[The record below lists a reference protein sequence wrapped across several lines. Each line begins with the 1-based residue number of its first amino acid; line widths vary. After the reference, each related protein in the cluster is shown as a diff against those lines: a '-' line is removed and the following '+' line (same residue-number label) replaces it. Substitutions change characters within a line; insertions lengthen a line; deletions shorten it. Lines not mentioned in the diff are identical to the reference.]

1 MTDDNLPDEQE
12 QTEQPPEQETAVTTR
27 RRPKGNRSDEDT
39 SEEKDRVDQL
49 RDTFSS
55 KTLIG
60 IIVGAIIVASLLLA
74 AFAVETGPGDIVAD
88 WTELNREVSQLRE
101 DVNQNA
107 FNPALYSTTA
117 DAMVN
122 GDAQAWMNLEIASA
136 LMATALQ
143 PEDTTQLPPQFQQQR
158 PPSNILAGDAT
169 TIQNRLT
176 QLQTAA
182 TYLEKALTF
191 FRKPPKDEHPLRALG
206 RYRSSYSAAYVS
218 EARLLIEG
226 ADAFEA
232 NRTNVIEFLG
242 EALRALPSTQ
252 SDVTDSTDSAIQ
264 ALRTQITNR
273 LDLFKTMSEETFD
286 PSSSP
291 DTGVPSE
298 AIYSWIGSYITA
310 KNSVQP
316 VSPNNTDDSQ
326 NPMNTKETTP
336 VPNPADDGDFSPEE
350 NKSDAEPLEETP
362 SESRQKTPDD
372 SDPGED

>member
-74 AFAVETGPGDIVAD
+74 AFSVETGPGEIVAD
-88 WTELNREVSQLRE
+88 WTDLNREVTKLRE
-101 DVNQNA
+101 DVNQNV
-107 FNPALYSTTA
+107 FNPALYSATA
-117 DAMVN
+117 DSMEN
-122 GDAQAWMNLEIASA
+122 GDAKAWMNLEIASA

-143 PEDTTQLPPQFQQQR
+143 PEDANQPRSQFQQQR

-182 TYLEKALTF
+182 TYLDKALAF
-191 FRKPPKDEHPLRALG
+191 FGESPTDEHPLRSLG
-206 RYRSSYSAAYVS
+206 HYRSSYSAAYVS

-226 ADAFEA
+226 AEAFNT
-232 NRTNVIEFLG
+232 NRDNVVKFL
-242 EALRALPSTQ
+242 EQALRALPATPSPE
-252 SDVTDSTDSAIQ
+252 SDSTDNTIQ
-264 ALRTQITNR
+264 SLRSQITQR
-273 LDLFKTMSEETFD
+273 LDVFKTMTEAKFD

-291 DTGVPSE
+291 QTGVPSE

-310 KNSVQP
+310 KNSIQTAA
-316 VSPNNTDDSQ
+316 PNESDDDDDSEEAG
-326 NPMNTKETTP
+326 ETTRT
-336 VPNPADDGDFSPEE
+336 PNPSDDGDF
-350 NKSDAEPLEETP
+350 PLEENN
-362 SESRQKTPDD
+362 SEQQSPNQPATDSPQDTPDD
-372 SDPGED
+372 SDPSQE